1 MTGLLPQAPGPVQG
15 TLSVPGDKSVSHRAA
30 LFGLIAGG
38 SCRATGWLDADD
50 TRRSL
55 EAAQALGCSASY
67 GGAVLEVAP
76 GVIPAALRVPGGEP
90 LTLDCGNSG
99 TTVRLLMGLLAG
111 WLPPEG
117 SGVVLGGDASLGS
130 RPMGRVI
137 EPLRKMGAVITCLD
151 REGRLPVLVKGAAL
165 AGVVHHLPVPSAQ
178 VKSALLLAGLFAA
191 GRTEVHGAG
200 ASRDHT
206 ERLLRVM
213 GVGLEDLPRGGLGI
227 TGGQRP
233 GTFDVAVPG
242 DPSSAAFFLTAAAMI
257 PGSKVTVP
265 GHALNEGR
273 LGALKILR
281 RAGAVVTIDRARGPR
296 DGEMIGDVTVAYGRP
311 APFVIGPREIPALVD
326 EIPVLAVLATGLPGK
341 SVITG
346 AAELRVKES
355 DRLALTA
362 ANLQRLGARVTELPD
377 GLEITGPTRLCGG
390 TEAEPA
396 VLATAGDHRI
406 AMAMAIAALTAEGR
420 CALDDPACVA
430 VSYPHFFTALG
441 ALLRGG

>member
-1 MTGLLPQAPGPVQG
+1 MTGFLPQAPGPVRG

-38 SCRATGWLDADD
+38 SCRAVGWLDADD

-55 EAAQALGCSASY
+55 EAVRALGGTASY
-67 GGAVLEVAP
+67 DGAVLDVAP
-76 GVIPAALRVPGGEP
+76 GPVPAALRDPDGEP

-111 WLPPEG
+111 WLSPEG
-117 SGVVLGGDASLGS
+117 PGVVLTGDASLNA

-137 EPLRKMGAVITCLD
+137 EPLRTMGADITCLD
-151 REGRLPVLVKGAAL
+151 REGRLPVLVRGAAL
-165 AGVVHHLPVPSAQ
+165 GGVAHHLPVPSAQ

-191 GRTEVHGAG
+191 GRTEIHGAG

-213 GVGLEDLPRGGLGI
+213 GVGLEDLPRGGLALAR
-227 TGGQRP
+227 GQRP
-233 GTFDVAVPG
+233 GTFDIAVPG

-257 PGSKVTVP
+257 PGSQVTVR

-273 LGALKILR
+273 IGALKVLR
-281 RAGAVVTIDRARGPR
+281 RAGATVTIDRARGPR
-296 DGEMIGDVTVAYGRP
+296 DGEMIGDVTVEARDLRP
-311 APFVIGPREIPALVD
+311 VVIGPREIPALVD

-355 DRLALTA
+355 DRLALMATG
-362 ANLQRLGARVTELPD
+362 LGRLGARVVELPD
-377 GLEITGPTRLCGG
+377 GLEITGPVRLRGG
-390 TEAEPA
+390 TENVPM
-396 VLATAGDHRI
+396 VLETAGDHRV
-406 AMAMAIAALTAEGR
+406 AMAMAVAALTAEGR

-430 VSYPHFFTALG
+430 VSYPDFFTALDE
-441 ALLRGG
+441 LLDRG